1 MPELPEVETI
11 RKDLDALVRGETIE
25 SVRVIFPGTVGYP
38 EEEEFSRLL
47 GGLTVEGLFRKG
59 KFLIMKLHGSSRL
72 VFHLRMT
79 GRLIYF
85 VEDAASV
92 RAEHVRMIFGLK
104 SGGGFYFSDPRKF
117 GRAWLLEKGED
128 HIAGLDRLG
137 PDWWTEASEQQ
148 FKERLATRCRSRIK
162 GLLLDQKFFSGLGNI
177 YTDESL
183 FLAGI
188 HPLTR
193 VGCLHETEVSRL
205 FKTVRQV
212 LSMAIKSGGTSI
224 SDYRR
229 TGGEPGT
236 FQNMLM
242 VYRRKDERCPEC
254 NNVIQRIVVG
264 GRGTYFCPG
273 CQVEPG

>member
-1 MPELPEVETI
+1 M
-11 RKDLDALVRGETIE
+11 
-25 SVRVIFPGTVGYP
+25 
-38 EEEEFSRLL
+38 
-47 GGLTVEGLFRKG
+47 
-59 KFLIMKLHGSSRL
+59 
-72 VFHLRMT
+72 
-79 GRLIYF
+79 
-85 VEDAASV
+85 
-92 RAEHVRMIFGLK
+92 
-104 SGGGFYFSDPRKF
+104 
-117 GRAWLLEKGED
+117 
-128 HIAGLDRLG
+128 
-137 PDWWTEASEQQ
+137 
-148 FKERLATRCRSRIK
+148 
-162 GLLLDQKFFSGLGNI
+162 
-177 YTDESL
+177 
-183 FLAGI
+183 
-188 HPLTR
+188 TR

-254 NNVIQRIVVG
+254 NNVIQKIVVG